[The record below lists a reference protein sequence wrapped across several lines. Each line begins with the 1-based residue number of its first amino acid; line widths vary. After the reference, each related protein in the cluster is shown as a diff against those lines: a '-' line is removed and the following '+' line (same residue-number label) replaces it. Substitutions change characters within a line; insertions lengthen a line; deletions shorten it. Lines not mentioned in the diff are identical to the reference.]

1 MERSEIKMKESHR
14 IYFGY
19 YYRGPNS
26 KTLLGISKSKSII
39 KTYLENHRGLDSNE
53 YLIEP
58 DIISEDDL
66 LVKYDD
72 YLITEYGDYY
82 IPNIDQSIIEIYSS
96 SIDMEIVNTVNQLKH
111 IVILS
116 DGVKKISSEES
127 QILIDAIKVLT
138 NFKKKPKILTKLN
151 KQYAITHSLL
161 YCDIKEYLNTV
172 SSYRSMVDL
181 NRDYHN
187 LLMKD

>member
-1 MERSEIKMKESHR
+1 MKESHR